1 MDILQLLI
9 SGIANGCIYGLLA
22 LGFVLIYKATEA
34 VNFAQGDMMMLGAFL
49 SIAFINASEANL
61 PFLLGITLASIVMGL
76 FGYLL
81 DRFVLRGI
89 FGQPQFAMI
98 ILTIA
103 LGFLMRFAA
112 SVIWG
117 HEPISLETPFS
128 GVMLSIYG
136 LTIAYVDVI
145 IIISTVALTSI
156 LYFFFAH
163 TRLGI
168 AMQASSQNQMA
179 AYYMGIPVKRIN
191 GIVWALSGVVAAIA
205 GVLFAA
211 KGAIEPSV
219 GLLFGIKAFAAAV
232 IGGLGSLPGALA
244 GGLLVGIIEPF
255 AGRYLPMGFGQV
267 APYVLMLTVLILR
280 PGGIFAQMKQKK
292 V

>member
-22 LGFVLIYKATEA
+22 LGFVLIYKASEA

-49 SIAFINASEANL
+49 GISFINTSEANL
-61 PFLLGITLASIVMGL
+61 PFLIGITLASVVMGL

-117 HEPISLETPFS
+117 HNPISLETPFS
-128 GVMLSIYG
+128 GKMISLGS

-145 IIISTVALTSI
+145 IIVSTVALTSV

-255 AGRYLPMGFGQV
+255 ASRYLPMGMGQV
-267 APYVLMLTVLILR
+267 APYVLMLMVLILR
-280 PGGIFAQMKQKK
+280 PGGIFAQIKQKK

>member
-22 LGFVLIYKATEA
+22 LGFVLIYKASEA
-34 VNFAQGDMMMLGAFL
+34 VNFAQGDMLMLGAFL
-49 SIAFINASEANL
+49 GITFINTGYGDL
-61 PFLLGITLASIVMGL
+61 PFLIGLTLAALVLGV

-81 DRFVLRGI
+81 DRLVLRGI
-89 FGQPQFAMI
+89 FGQPQFAMV

-103 LGFLMRFAA
+103 LGFLLRFVAGA
-112 SVIWG
+112 IWG
-117 HEPISLETPFS
+117 HDPISLQTPFV
-128 GVMLSIYG
+128 GKTLSVGALIIP
-136 LTIAYVDVI
+136 LVDAVI
-145 IIISTVALTSI
+145 IFATVALTST
-156 LYFFFAH
+156 LYFFFAR
-163 TRLGI
+163 TRLGV

-179 AYYMGIPVKRIN
+179 AYYMGIPVKRVN
-191 GIVWALSGVVAAIA
+191 AIVWALSGVVAAIA

-211 KGAIEPSV
+211 KGAVEPSI

-244 GGLLVGIIEPF
+244 GGLLVGIVEPF
-255 AGRYLPMGFGQV
+255 AARYLPSGFGQI
-267 APYVLMLTVLILR
+267 APYVLMLAVLILR
-280 PGGIFAQMKQKK
+280 PGGLFAQISQKK

>member
-1 MDILQLLI
+1 MDILQLLV

-22 LGFVLIYKATEA
+22 LGFVLIYKASEA

-49 SIAFINASEANL
+49 GITFINTGYADM
-61 PFLLGITLASIVMGL
+61 PFLVGITLAAVVLGI

-81 DRFVLRGI
+81 DRLVLRGI
-89 FGQPQFAMI
+89 FGQPQFAMV

-103 LGFLMRFAA
+103 LGFLLRFIAGA
-112 SVIWG
+112 IWG
-117 HEPISLETPFS
+117 HDPVSLQTPFA
-128 GVMLSIYG
+128 GQVFRIGELVIPV
-136 LTIAYVDVI
+136 VDALI
-145 IIISTVALTSI
+145 IGTTVALTST
-156 LYFFFAH
+156 LYFFFAR
-163 TRLGI
+163 TRLGV

-205 GVLFAA
+205 GVMFAA
-211 KGAIEPSV
+211 KGAVEPSV

-232 IGGLGSLPGALA
+232 IGGLGSLPGALL
-244 GGLLVGIIEPF
+244 GGLLVGIVEPF
-255 AGRYLPMGFGQV
+255 AARYLPSGFGQV
-267 APYVLMLTVLILR
+267 APYVLMLLVLILR
-280 PGGIFAQMKQKK
+280 PGGLFAQISQKK